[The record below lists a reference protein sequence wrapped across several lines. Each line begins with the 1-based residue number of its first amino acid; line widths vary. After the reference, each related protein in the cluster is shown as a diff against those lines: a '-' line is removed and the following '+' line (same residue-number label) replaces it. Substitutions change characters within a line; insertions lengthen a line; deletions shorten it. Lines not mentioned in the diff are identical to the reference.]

1 VIVYDAGALVAAERN
16 VRQIWALHDAAL
28 RRGITPIVPA
38 GVLAQTWRGG
48 PQARLSQLLRGC
60 VSAPLNEPLAR
71 DVGSLCATAN
81 ASDVVDASV
90 VLVARSRDAA
100 IVTSDVPDIRHLA
113 SSADASLTIHKI

>member
-1 VIVYDAGALVAAERN
+1 MIVYDTGALVAGARN
-16 VRQIWALHDAAL
+16 VRQMWALHDAAL

-38 GVLAQTWRGG
+38 PALAQAWRGG

-71 DVGSLCATAN
+71 DVGALCATAK

-90 VLVARSRDAA
+90 VLVARSRNAA
-100 IVTSDVPDIRHLA
+100 IVTSDGPDIRHLA
-113 SSADASLTIHKI
+113 SWAGASLTIHKI